1 MRVAFKDGARVGLRR
16 KGRADSR
23 RFSAQRAA
31 PVPGAGAASRA
42 GRRRGRHP
50 LSPRACRRRS
60 WSWAAVQTA
69 RLAAPLR
76 RGGCVRCGWR
86 DRLCAQRHFLDRCS
100 TRGTRAT
107 ATPPRPM
114 RARGAA
120 RDGWPTPAPPQR
132 AAPSSADGRRTATCN
147 APTCTAPPPPHA
159 KPHGAQ
165 RARAACAA
173 PTCSSTLLYRVCIR
187 SPYLRADETCPVSTG
202 GGTRRVHLV
211 REGGGGRHQPG
222 DSQLPSTT
230 RLRAGRARGQTEPA
244 QTVAAGPPRGGA
256 ERGPAAGRRTVRSRR
271 SERCGESRRRARAR
285 TPRRVELRHR
295 PRNAARRPTR
305 APRRAPRRPRRGASA
320 PAAKAGPRASRPPCA
335 GAGAPRAPRASLGGR
350 TSTRRSC

>member
-147 APTCTAPPPPHA
+147 APTCTAPPPPTLN
-159 KPHGAQ
+159 PTV
-165 RARAACAA
+165 RSARAQPARHRPAAARCCTASASGPRTCA
-173 PTCSSTLLYRVCIR
+173 R
-187 SPYLRADETCPVSTG
+187 
-202 GGTRRVHLV
+202 TRRVQLV
-211 REGGGGRHQPG
+211 REEGR
-222 DSQLPSTT
+222 DVST
-230 RLRAGRARGQTEPA
+230 
-244 QTVAAGPPRGGA
+244 
-256 ERGPAAGRRTVRSRR
+256 
-271 SERCGESRRRARAR
+271 
-285 TPRRVELRHR
+285 
-295 PRNAARRPTR
+295 
-305 APRRAPRRPRRGASA
+305 
-320 PAAKAGPRASRPPCA
+320 
-335 GAGAPRAPRASLGGR
+335 
-350 TSTRRSC
+350 